1 MEVIRNEPPKNNF
14 LKKVRNLAD
23 KNNIILIFDECTS
36 GFRECLGGIQKKY
49 GVDPDIMMLGK
60 ALGNGYAITAVLGKK
75 KIMSSISKTFIS
87 STFWTESIGPTA
99 AIETLKIMERKK
111 TWRYITNL
119 GLYIRK
125 KWLQIAK
132 KNKVKIKI
140 QGIPSLST
148 FHISKQKSSGLQNL
162 YYTRNVKKR
171 FFSHNYNL
179 CFNSHILKKLLISI

>member
-1 MEVIRNEPPKNNF
+1 
-14 LKKVRNLAD
+14 
-23 KNNIILIFDECTS
+23 
-36 GFRECLGGIQKKY
+36 
-49 GVDPDIMMLGK
+49 MLGK

-119 GLYIRK
+119 GIYIRK

-148 FHISKQKSSGLQNL
+148 FIFQSKNHQAYKTYITQEMLKNGFLATTTIYVSISHTKKIINRYLKCLEKVFWVISKCEKGEDIYRYLTTKVSETDFGRLN
-162 YYTRNVKKR
+162 
-171 FFSHNYNL
+171 
-179 CFNSHILKKLLISI
+179 